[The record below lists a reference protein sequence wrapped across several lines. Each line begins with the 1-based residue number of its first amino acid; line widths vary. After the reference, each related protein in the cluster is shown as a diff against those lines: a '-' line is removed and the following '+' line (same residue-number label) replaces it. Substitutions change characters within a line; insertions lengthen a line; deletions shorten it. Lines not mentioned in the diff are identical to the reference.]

1 MVAAPQ
7 AALYLFGMTVGPFA
21 LTEKEKQALRLLGQG
36 HDAKSIARELGL
48 SVHTI
53 NERMREAR
61 RKMATSSSREAARL
75 LREAEAAAPEFSG
88 DRLLGADT
96 AAAPAQISLHQTAG
110 RIPRPRSPWLIGA
123 ITMSTVALALALA
136 ALVAP
141 EAVPAGHPA
150 AAAADAPTVTAA
162 RSFLALIDADDWD
175 ASWDAIGQAIRS
187 GNTKAV
193 WTSVSNDMRAKYG
206 KPGKR
211 ELVSVDLVPAPPHGY
226 TVVKFRTDYARK
238 AGAIETLSMAREG
251 DGWRVAGIMID

>member
-1 MVAAPQ
+1 MAAPP
-7 AALYLFGMTVGPFA
+7 AALYLLGMTVGPFA

-123 ITMSTVALALALA
+123 ITMSTVAVALALA

-141 EAVPAGHPA
+141 EAVRAGHPA
-150 AAAADAPTVTAA
+150 AAAADAPTVTAT
-162 RSFLALIDADDWD
+162 RSFLAPIDADDWD

-193 WTSVSNDMRAKYG
+193 WTSASNDMRAKYG

-226 TVVKFRTDYARK
+226 TVVKFRTDYASK

>member
-1 MVAAPQ
+1 M
-7 AALYLFGMTVGPFA
+7 
-21 LTEKEKQALRLLGQG
+21 
-36 HDAKSIARELGL
+36 
-48 SVHTI
+48 
-53 NERMREAR
+53 
-61 RKMATSSSREAARL
+61 
-75 LREAEAAAPEFSG
+75 
-88 DRLLGADT
+88 
-96 AAAPAQISLHQTAG
+96 
-110 RIPRPRSPWLIGA
+110 
-123 ITMSTVALALALA
+123 
-136 ALVAP
+136 
-141 EAVPAGHPA
+141 
-150 AAAADAPTVTAA
+150 TAA

>member
-1 MVAAPQ
+1 MAAPL
-7 AALYLFGMTVGPFA
+7 AALYLWGMTVGRFA

-53 NERMREAR
+53 NERLREAR

-75 LREAEAAAPEFSG
+75 LRETEAAAPDFSA
-88 DRLLGADT
+88 DRFLGADT
-96 AAAPAQISLHQTAG
+96 AAAPAQISLHQPAG
-110 RIPRPRSPWLIGA
+110 RIPSPRSLWLIGA
-123 ITMSTVALALALA
+123 ITMSTVAVALALA
-136 ALVAP
+136 ALVAS

-162 RSFLALIDADDWD
+162 RNFLALIDADDWD
-175 ASWDAIGQAIRS
+175 ASWDAIGRAIRS
-187 GNTKAV
+187 GTTKDV
-193 WTSVSNDMRAKYG
+193 WTSVSKDMRAKYG

-238 AGAIETLSMAREG
+238 ARAIETLSMAREG
-251 DGWRVAGIMID
+251 DGWRVAGIIID